1 MGFSMKIREYKNDYC
16 PSLENEILAAG
27 ELLESLGYMFLKD
40 FGTAS
45 AIDKASWA
53 LTENME
59 KNSKRGGFFGEY
71 W

>member
-1 MGFSMKIREYKNDYC
+1 MKIREYKTNYC
-16 PSLENEILAAG
+16 ASLENEILMAG
-27 ELLESLGYMFLKD
+27 ELLESLGYVFLKD

>member
-1 MGFSMKIREYKNDYC
+1 MKIREYKIGYC

-27 ELLESLGYMFLKD
+27 ELLESLGYVFLTD

-53 LTENME
+53 LTEMYE
-59 KNSKRGGFFGEY
+59 KNRKLGGFFGEY